1 MKIPKPIRHADQT
14 LHRILEGVSF
24 SRHLN
29 PTNVQEARQIFSSG
43 AASPPF
49 VYHPLHQA
57 DDLLRTLDEAEPP
70 RDHPAGEIVGECMNS
85 IRRLIVALK
94 TRTAASFDDMNEK
107 AGWYPTK
114 ELLEKTYPKA
124 SPTQPLDVPATKMIA
139 CFETAFS
146 ARGMNDWNIVPDSVM
161 SARVLVDSAK
171 HVIRINP
178 KARFRKR
185 DLQRLIV
192 HEIDVHAWRATNGQ
206 QQILHCFSTG
216 LPGSLATEEGL
227 AMVAEETSGTESPG
241 VLQRQSIVVK
251 AIALAKSMGFRELY
265 DTLCQEV
272 GSGLAWGICL
282 RVKRG
287 LAHPELPGVYAK
299 DSVYLS
305 GRNAVR
311 EWLDNGGDIKKLYV
325 GKVSIHDPV
334 DQWIKQGWV
343 KLQPI
348 PVFWRDQTN

>member
-1 MKIPKPIRHADQT
+1 VEIPKPIRHADQT

-29 PTNVQEARQIFSSG
+29 PTNVQEARQAFNDG
-43 AASPPF
+43 AETPPF
-49 VYHPLHQA
+49 VYHPLHEA
-57 DDLLRTLDEAEPP
+57 DDLLKTLDAVEPP
-70 RDHPAGEIVGECMNS
+70 RDHPAGEIVGECINS

-94 TRTAASFDDMNEK
+94 SRSTASFDEMNEK
-107 AGWYPTK
+107 AGWYPTP
-114 ELLEKTYPKA
+114 ELLKKTYPSG
-124 SPTQPLDVPATKMIA
+124 SPTQPLDVSATKLIA
-139 CFETAFS
+139 CFETAFL
-146 ARGMNDWNIVPDSVM
+146 ARGMNDWSIVPDSVM

-171 HVIRINP
+171 RIVRINP
-178 KARFRKR
+178 KSRFRKR
-185 DLQRLIV
+185 DIQRLIV

-206 QQILHCFSTG
+206 KQILHCFSTG

-251 AIALAKSMGFRELY
+251 AIDLARRMGFRELY
-265 DTLCQEV
+265 ETLCIEV

-287 LAHPELPGVYAK
+287 LANPNTPGVYAK

-311 EWLDNGGDIKKLYV
+311 GWLDNGGDIRKLYV
-325 GKVSIHDPV
+325 GKVSIHDPIDEWI
-334 DQWIKQGWV
+334 DQGWIKI
-343 KLQPI
+343 QPI
-348 PVFWRDQTN
+348 PTFWTDQSA